1 MTYDL
6 ITVGR
11 VTMDLFARD
20 IGVPF
25 EQVSGFDTSVG
36 GSPTNV
42 AIAASR
48 LGLRSLA
55 FTGVGDDLV
64 GGYVRRYLRDEG
76 VGIECVVTVP
86 GKHTSLAMVA
96 IQPPDR
102 FPLTFYRDD
111 PADIH
116 LTVDDAER
124 LPYAQASAMLIS
136 GNAFSRGSCVEAARA
151 CGARAGDVGLSLYMD
166 LDLRPTEWA
175 DPRDYGRTMRS
186 VLQLADVLIGTED
199 ELHAALDPEAEAR
212 VRDAEVTDA
221 DHLAL
226 DARLDGLVGEGTVGT
241 IIIKR
246 GSRGATVV
254 TADGR
259 SDVPGF
265 SVEAVNT
272 VGAGDAFA
280 AGLIR
285 SRLAG
290 WDWTRAT
297 RYANACGS
305 IQVTRHGCSAVFPT
319 GAEVDDFIERQG
331 VTR

>member
-1 MTYDL
+1 
-6 ITVGR
+6 
-11 VTMDLFARD
+11 
-20 IGVPF
+20 
-25 EQVSGFDTSVG
+25 
-36 GSPTNV
+36 
-42 AIAASR
+42 
-48 LGLRSLA
+48 
-55 FTGVGDDLV
+55 
-64 GGYVRRYLRDEG
+64 
-76 VGIECVVTVP
+76 
-86 GKHTSLAMVA
+86 
-96 IQPPDR
+96 
-102 FPLTFYRDD
+102 
-111 PADIH
+111 
-116 LTVDDAER
+116 
-124 LPYAQASAMLIS
+124 
-136 GNAFSRGSCVEAARA
+136 
-151 CGARAGDVGLSLYMD
+151 MD

-319 GAEVDDFIERQG
+319 GAEVEDFIERQG